1 MMTATA
7 AQAAGVTSFLFS
19 PSEARP
25 LCVYA
30 IVPPGLSARTRL
42 AVVLHGTRRNGAEYA
57 GAWTGWA
64 ASSDHVVLVP
74 EFDRKRWPGGRSY
87 QLGNVFSRSRAR
99 GTLLPEGRWAYT
111 AVEELVA
118 EVRAR
123 LGLAEDTYALWG
135 HSAGAQFVHRFL
147 LFRPRARVH
156 VAFVTGCGWFTLP
169 DLAAPFPYGLRHPL
183 LRFGD
188 DDVRRFLR
196 RPIVVM
202 RAEHDTVR
210 DAHLR
215 TTRLAE
221 AQGRNRFERA
231 AYAFGLAHSLDR
243 ECRWRL
249 VTVPDVGHDGLEMA
263 RATQELWPR

>member
-1 MMTATA
+1 MTATA
-7 AQAAGVTSFLFS
+7 QQAAELSSFLFI

-30 IVPPGLSARTRL
+30 IVPPQLSPRTRL
-42 AVVLHGTRRNGAEYA
+42 AVVLHGTKRNGAEYA
-57 GAWTGWA
+57 AAWPGWA
-64 ASSDHVVLVP
+64 ARSDHVVLVP
-74 EFDRKRWPGGRSY
+74 EFDRESWAGGRSY

-123 LGLAEDTYALWG
+123 LGLMEDTYALWG
-135 HSAGAQFVHRFL
+135 HSGGAQFVHRFL

-188 DDVRRFLR
+188 EDVRRFLR
-196 RPIVVM
+196 RPIVIM
-202 RAEHDTVR
+202 RAQYDTVR

-215 TTRLAE
+215 TTRLAD

-231 AYAFGLAHSLDR
+231 AYAFDFAHRLDP
-243 ECRWRL
+243 ECTWRL
-249 VTVPDVGHDGLEMA
+249 VTVPGVGHDALEMA
-263 RATQELWPR
+263 RATQELWLR